1 MLLKRTFK
9 IDWYKILMDKSEG
22 RHSFSRHSDTVK
34 KNLKDAVFSAITM
47 LNQRFVIYLFNIS
60 SGQDRKMQI
69 YYNYCFYHKDSIQ
82 RLEMDGQEYG

>member
-47 LNQRFVIYLFNIS
+47 LN
-60 SGQDRKMQI
+60 
-69 YYNYCFYHKDSIQ
+69 
-82 RLEMDGQEYG
+82 